1 MDISDENR
9 ILLKPSTG
17 FSLDLEELWNFRDL
31 LIFLAWRDITV
42 RYKQTLLG
50 AAWAVLQPVMTM
62 IVFSIIFGQ
71 LASIPS
77 DGIPYPIFSFSALL
91 PWQLFANGLN
101 QSSNSLVGNANLL
114 SKVYFPRIIIPLAS
128 LLPPVVDF
136 LLAAIVLI
144 LMMIYFSIGL
154 SIKILL
160 LPVTILIVMFFAMGL
175 GLWLSAL
182 NVQYRDIRFIVPF
195 LSQFLMYLSP
205 VVYPA
210 SLVPESWRVF
220 YALNPMAGAI
230 EGFRWALLGTEVD
243 ILPLIL
249 TSCVV
254 TFVVLMSGIYYFRRI
269 EKVFADV
276 V

>member
-1 MDISDENR
+1 
-9 ILLKPSTG
+9 
-17 FSLDLEELWNFRDL
+17 
-31 LIFLAWRDITV
+31 
-42 RYKQTLLG
+42 TLLG
-50 AAWAVLQPVMTM
+50 AAWAILQPVMTM

-91 PWQLFANGLN
+91 PWQLFASGLN

-136 LLAAIVLI
+136 LLAAIVLV
-144 LMMIYFSIGL
+144 LMMLYFSIGL

-160 LPVTILIVMFFAMGL
+160 LPVAILIVMFFAMGL

-195 LSQFLMYLSP
+195 
-205 VVYPA
+205 
-210 SLVPESWRVF
+210 
-220 YALNPMAGAI
+220 
-230 EGFRWALLGTEVD
+230 
-243 ILPLIL
+243 
-249 TSCVV
+249 
-254 TFVVLMSGIYYFRRI
+254 
-269 EKVFADV
+269 
-276 V
+276 

>member
-1 MDISDENR
+1 MDISNDNR
-9 ILLKPSTG
+9 ILLKPSNG
-17 FSLDLEELWNFRDL
+17 FSLDLVELWQFRDL

-50 AAWAVLQPVMTM
+50 AAWAILQPVMTM
-62 IVFSIIFGQ
+62 IVFTVIFGQ

-136 LLAAIVLI
+136 LLAAIILV
-144 LMMIYFSIGL
+144 LMMLYFSIGL

-160 LPVTILIVMFFAMGL
+160 LPVTLLIVMFFAMGL
-175 GLWLSAL
+175 GLWFSAL

-195 LSQFLMYLSP
+195 FSQFLMYLSP

-210 SLVPESWRVF
+210 SLVPERWRVF
-220 YALNPMAGAI
+220 YGLNPMAGAI
-230 EGFRWALLGTEVD
+230 EGFRWALLGTDVD
-243 ILPLIL
+243 ILPLL
-249 TSCVV
+249 LSSCIV
-254 TFVVLMSGIYYFRRI
+254 TFVILMSGIYYFRRI